1 MLAFQIISITNWKF
15 VFFEIPIFIHLY
27 QIIKFHV
34 MNKEKIAKQMYN
46 LLENTCRLFPHVV
59 FPEVSK
65 PNDIISN
72 DFKIKKLR
80 ALERKY

>member
-1 MLAFQIISITNWKF
+1 
-15 VFFEIPIFIHLY
+15 
-27 QIIKFHV
+27 
-34 MNKEKIAKQMYN
+34 MNKEKIAEQMYN
-46 LLENTCRLFPHVV
+46 LLENTYRLFPHVV

-65 PNDIISN
+65 LNDIISN